1 MAQIVD
7 GWSLGF
13 AGDSKEVCQYHQLTT
28 CAAQWWCL
36 YINKSTKVRGIQF
49 DTCLWRP
56 LSLLICACVRQHL
69 PTKTF
74 LLIFPCLGLASPDQ
88 MDEGIRRGNERL
100 YMDVD
105 LVRML
110 ISIEPITQ
118 ASS

>member
-1 MAQIVD
+1 M
-7 GWSLGF
+7 
-13 AGDSKEVCQYHQLTT
+13 
-28 CAAQWWCL
+28 
-36 YINKSTKVRGIQF
+36 KSDTKVRGIQF

-69 PTKTF
+69 LTKTF
-74 LLIFPCLGLASPDQ
+74 LLIFTCLGLASPDQ